1 MPVMKNDNDLHGN
14 RVVRSDD
21 NNSNQSTAGT
31 EQYRASR
38 KEQEKESAKQAV
50 QKSGKS
56 VGAAVGAYV
65 GGSAGAK
72 IGAEVGDRI
81 AKSKIGKRVGDNLS
95 KNPLARKVLA
105 KANDSGALDKANKA
119 TDVLTSLP
127 GEGGGAGEAANAAK
141 AGEAGEAAKVGDVAK
156 DSGDT
161 LNPPKKT
168 PSKPDFLGEEDNQE
182 EKPGSS
188 IFEGIISGKLA
199 VKIGI
204 VSMAAFFLLILLFF
218 IGIGQSSGTLSGYD
232 SALGVSSATGGETGG
247 IDYSTSD
254 PEAQAFFD
262 RVNEVKQEFQSQGKS
277 FDAVYVA
284 AVYAILNQTDS
295 SITYED
301 MAKSDIMRIANA
313 MFSDSGFS
321 EDTFRENLI
330 NYIFPLYLPNSKK
343 SYESLADRV
352 FEYYD
357 EYQSLIGNES
367 SSCGSVGSCV
377 YEIKGFYFSNRGNVT
392 SEMTI
397 TDLQVRL
404 MQCGVSAGVQY
415 GSGDWNTPLENEELI
430 PFEEY
435 ILGVAYQEIGPSS
448 PDEAIKAQMVAAR
461 SFALSRPTAMNNAN
475 GKKLAEEDGKWILQL
490 SSCVA
495 DQVFCNP
502 NLGCSSAGDG
512 EQGGTVHSGTSYPK
526 KLKDPLPAD
535 SKLRTLANDTMGEV
549 VVNEQGYIMSTNY
562 ASNIQHQF
570 IDLANSGLSYKQIL
584 LQVYGGQGAT
594 DIDGMSCNKGSGVGC
609 NSTGS
614 SGPYSGWRQTDP
626 AWGNIP
632 LGNSGLTIAS
642 AGCTAT
648 SVAMLIAKS
657 GVDVNVDGDFNPG
670 TFVQALN
677 SIGGLN
683 GGALNWNAVTQ
694 IAPNFVYRGKSN
706 VQGATREQKYNNLVY
721 LLNQGYYVTAHVT
734 NSYGGPHWVAIDG
747 VSGNDFL
754 MMDPGSDA
762 TILWQEYNWTTTIE
776 YAYYEVVE

>member
-31 EQYRASR
+31 EQYQASR

-50 QKSGKS
+50 QKSGKTA
-56 VGAAVGAYV
+56 GAAVGAYL

-95 KNPLARKVLA
+95 KNPLARKALA

-127 GEGGGAGEAANAAK
+127 GEGGGAGQASNAAK
-141 AGEAGEAAKVGDVAK
+141 AGEAGEAAKAGDVAK

-218 IGIGQSSGTLSGYD
+218 IGIAQSSGTLSGYD

-330 NYIFPLYLPNSKK
+330 NYIFPFYLPNSKK

-502 NLGCSSAGDG
+502 NLGCSAANDG
-512 EQGGTVHSGTSYPK
+512 EQYGTVHSGTSYPI

-535 SKLRTLANDTMGEV
+535 NKLRTLANDTMGEV

-562 ASNIQHQF
+562 ASKIQHQF

-594 DIDGMSCNKGSGVGC
+594 DIDEMSCNKGSGVGC

-762 TILWQEYNWTTTIE
+762 TILWQEYNWETTIE
-776 YAYYEVVE
+776 YAFYEVVE

>member
-38 KEQEKESAKQAV
+38 KEQEKASAKQAV

-95 KNPLARKVLA
+95 KNPLARKALA

-141 AGEAGEAAKVGDVAK
+141 AGEAGEAANASNGT
-156 DSGDT
+156 GDT

-168 PSKPDFLGEEDNQE
+168 PSKPDFLGEDDNQE

-199 VKIGI
+199 VKISIATFVIGI
-204 VSMAAFFLLILLFF
+204 FLLILFF
-218 IGIGQSSGTLSGYD
+218 IGIAQSAGVISSYD
-232 SALGVSSATGGETGG
+232 AAFGVSSTTGGETGG
-247 IDYSTSD
+247 VDYSTSD

-262 RVNEVKQEFQSQGKS
+262 RVNEVKQSFQSQGKS

-284 AVYAILNQTDS
+284 GVYAVLNQEDNG
-295 SITYED
+295 ITYDD
-301 MAKSDIMRIANA
+301 MTTSAITDIVNA
-313 MFSDSGFS
+313 MFYEGYNSFS

-330 NYIFPLYLPNSKK
+330 SNIFPSYFPGKKK
-343 SYESLADRV
+343 SYYESLAEQV
-352 FEYYD
+352 FSYYEQYRD
-357 EYQSLIGNES
+357 LIGATASN
-367 SSCGSVGSCV
+367 CGSIGSCV
-377 YEIKGFYFSNRGNVT
+377 YEIKGFYYANRGNVAAN
-392 SEMTI
+392 MTV
-397 TDLQVRL
+397 TDLKVRL
-404 MQCGVSAGVQY
+404 MQCGGSF
-415 GSGDWNTPLENEELI
+415 GSGDWNTPLEDEELI
-430 PFEEY
+430 PFEQY

-461 SFALSRPTAMNNAN
+461 SFALARPTAMNNAN
-475 GKKLAEEDGKWILQL
+475 GKKLEEENGQWILQL

-502 NLGCSSAGDG
+502 NLGCSAANDG
-512 EQGGTVHSGTSYPK
+512 EQYGTVHSGTSYPI

-535 SKLRTLANDTMGEV
+535 NKLRTLANDTMGEV

-594 DIDGMSCNKGSGVGC
+594 DIDEMSCNKGSGSGC

-614 SGPYSGWRQTDP
+614 TGPYSGWKQADP
-626 AWGNIP
+626 AWGNVP
-632 LGNSGLTIAS
+632 LGYSGDTIAG
-642 AGCTAT
+642 AGCLVT

-657 GVDVNVDGDFNPG
+657 GVDVNVEGEFNPG

-677 SIGGLN
+677 QVGGFS
-683 GGALNWNAVTQ
+683 GAALIWGSVSRV
-694 IAPNFVYRGKSN
+694 APNFQYVGKAYVSG
-706 VQGATREQKYNNLVY
+706 QSRQQKYDTLKNL
-721 LLNQGYYVTAHVT
+721 LDQGYYVTAEVFSG
-734 NSYGGPHWVAIDG
+734 NSGLTYGTHWVAIDA
-747 VSGNDFL
+747 VSGDDFL
-754 MMDPGSDA
+754 MMDPGSQA
-762 TILWQEYNWTTTIE
+762 TVLWQEYNWANTSE
-776 YAYYEVVE
+776 FAYYKVV